1 MSIDLNKIGFFK
13 KKFGLRI
20 KELRESK
27 GFSQTDLA
35 SICDFEKSSI
45 SRIESGRT
53 NVTLKTSLIL
63 SDALEVKIVDLY
75 DNIDEV

>member
-1 MSIDLNKIGFFK
+1 MSIDLAKIEFYK
-13 KKFGLRI
+13 KKFGLRV

-27 GFSQTDLA
+27 GFSQNDLA
-35 SICDFEKSSI
+35 SFCNLEKTSI

-63 SDALEVKIVDLY
+63 SQALDIKLSQLY
-75 DNIDEV
+75 ELD